1 MRQTYNGKNL
11 KPAVKPPKGVF
22 RQIDVGGKR
31 KVKIHKK
38 TVYYHGGCRLIWQ

>member
-1 MRQTYNGKNL
+1 MPHYAKRQN
-11 KPAVKPPKGVF
+11 
-22 RQIDVGGKR
+22 VGGKR